1 MSVITISRQ
10 LGCDGDEVARLLCE
24 RLGYQRFD
32 KNSMTQLGHELGM
45 DAGVIDQ
52 ATAAR
57 SGPRGLLERWFGNFE
72 TPMGDPGSWTFQARS
87 DAREAI
93 SVDHLRR
100 LIVAGYEKGNTV
112 IVGRGGMAALAGM
125 PNVIHVRIV
134 APRDLRL
141 KRVQEH
147 DKVSAEEA
155 EQRVY
160 QRDVTDVD
168 WIKRYFGLDAH
179 SPELF
184 DLTINTAKIKP
195 EFAVGLIIETM
206 EHLGIKP

>member
-10 LGCDGDEVARLLCE
+10 LGSDGDEVARLLCQ
-24 RLGYQRFD
+24 RLGYTRFD

-45 DAGVIDQ
+45 DAGIIDQ
-52 ATAAR
+52 ATAPR
-57 SGPRGLLERWFGNFE
+57 SGPKGLLERWFGNFE
-72 TPMGDPGSWTFQARS
+72 DPMGDPRSWTFQARS

-93 SVDHLRR
+93 SVEHLRQ
-100 LIVAGYEKGNTV
+100 LMVAGYEKGNTI
-112 IVGRGGMAALAGM
+112 IVGRGSMAALAGL

-141 KRVQEH
+141 KRVQERE
-147 DKVSAEEA
+147 KVSAEEA

-160 QRDVTDVD
+160 QRDVTDVA

-179 SPELF
+179 APELF
-184 DLTINTAKIKP
+184 DLTVNTARVTP
-195 EFAVGLIIETM
+195 EFAVDLIMETM

>member
-10 LGCDGDEVARLLCE
+10 LGSDGDEVARLLCE
-24 RLGYQRFD
+24 RLGYTRFD
-32 KNSMTQLGHELGM
+32 KRSMTELGHELGM

-52 ATAAR
+52 ATAPR
-57 SGPRGLLERWFGNFE
+57 PGPRGLLERWFGNIE
-72 TPMGDPGSWTFQARS
+72 IPMGDPSSWTFQARQ

-93 SVDHLRR
+93 SVEHLRQ

-112 IVGRGGMAALAGM
+112 IVGRGSMAALAGK

-134 APRDLRL
+134 APRELRL
-141 KRVQEH
+141 KRVQEQE
-147 DKVSAEEA
+147 KVTAEQAEELVD
-155 EQRVY
+155 R
-160 QRDVTDVD
+160 RDVTDVE

-184 DLTINTAKIKP
+184 DLTINTARVRP
-195 EFAVGLIIETM
+195 EFAVDLIIQTM
-206 EHLGIKP
+206 KHLGIKP

>member
-10 LGCDGDEVARLLCE
+10 LGANGDEVARLLCE
-24 RLGYQRFD
+24 RLGYTRYD
-32 KNSMTQLGHELGM
+32 KNSMTALGHELGM

-52 ATAAR
+52 ATAVR

-72 TPMGDPGSWTFQARS
+72 TPMGDPASWTFQARQ

-93 SVDHLRR
+93 SVEHLRR

-112 IVGRGGMAALAGM
+112 IVGRGSMAALAGK

-141 KRVQEH
+141 KRVQERQQ
-147 DKVSAEEA
+147 VSAEEA
-155 EQRVY
+155 EQQVY

-184 DLTINTAKIKP
+184 DLTINTASVTP
-195 EFAVGLIIETM
+195 EFAVDLIIQTM

>member
-10 LGCDGDEVARLLCE
+10 LGSDGDEVARLLCE
-24 RLGYQRFD
+24 RLGYTRYD
-32 KNSMTQLGHELGM
+32 KKSMTELGHEMGM
-45 DAGVIDQ
+45 DAGLIDQ
-52 ATAAR
+52 ATAPR

-72 TPMGDPGSWTFQARS
+72 TPMGDPVSWTFQARQ

-93 SVDHLRR
+93 SVEHLRR
-100 LIVAGYEKGNTV
+100 LIIAGYEKGNTV
-112 IVGRGGMAALAGM
+112 IVGRGSMAALAGL

-141 KRVQEH
+141 KRVQER

-155 EQRVY
+155 EQQVF

-184 DLTINTAKIKP
+184 DLTINTARVTP
-195 EFAVGLIIETM
+195 EFAVDLIIETM
-206 EHLGIKP
+206 AHLGIKP